1 MPLFVTVE
9 EVAEL
14 LRVPR
19 SRIYDWTRQRLI
31 PAYRGGKRLLF
42 DREEVLA
49 WFKQTQRVENGLS
62 PASTRS
68 RRVLVGRRRGAPH
81 RASGGRD
88 GESPTEMRGLRSGAA
103 AVARRLPAE
112 TARGIQ
118 TDADR

>member
-14 LRVPR
+14 LRVPK

-62 PASTRS
+62 P
-68 RRVLVGRRRGAPH
+68 VPGRRRQVLARRRRRAPH
-81 RASGGRD
+81 ARRGGQNR
-88 GESPTEMRGLRSGAA
+88 ENAGL
-103 AVARRLPAE
+103 ARRLDGERSDVAMPLPPAGQ
-112 TARGIQ
+112 RGV
-118 TDADR
+118 